1 MSYSSAMCRHLS
13 TTTSGGVVVLGLLL
27 LQGCALLSK
36 GDAMSPRY
44 FSPALEPVRDSPQ
57 AGARPLELRI
67 GQIEP
72 AAHLSERI
80 AYRVSD
86 TELAYYDDRR
96 WTESPEQF
104 VRRALESELFETQAF
119 RRVVSGDAAT
129 LDVEVL
135 SFEELRAPERARLS
149 LLITLRDQRHARFQ
163 RTILAEVPLDLAGK
177 DDAGPALAKAMQS
190 ALARATKEIAER
202 VSAELSR
209 EPAASSVAATND

>member
-1 MSYSSAMCRHLS
+1 MNDLSVSRSKLS
-13 TTTSGGVVVLGLLL
+13 TRSMSVVVFLGLLP
-27 LQGCALLSK
+27 LQGCAFLSK
-36 GDAMSPRY
+36 GDALSPRY
-44 FSPALEPVRDSPQ
+44 FSPALEPVREST
-57 AGARPLELRI
+57 GAAPSPLELRI

-104 VRRALESELFETQAF
+104 VRRALESELFETHAF

-135 SFEELRAPERARLS
+135 SFEELRAPDRARLS
-149 LLITLRDQRHARFQ
+149 LLMTLRDQRHALLE
-163 RTILAEVPLDLAGK
+163 RTIVVEVPLELGEK
-177 DDAGPALAKAMQS
+177 TEPGPALARAMAS
-190 ALARATKEIAER
+190 ALSRATKEIAER
-202 VSAELSR
+202 VSAELQRIPPS
-209 EPAASSVAATND
+209 SSVAAKEE

>member
-1 MSYSSAMCRHLS
+1 MKSSRVLPSMLS
-13 TTTSGGVVVLGLLL
+13 MQSSRRVAFASLLL
-27 LQGCALLSK
+27 TQGCALLSK

-44 FSPALEPVRDSPQ
+44 FSPAIEPVPESEAAAPS
-57 AGARPLELRI
+57 LELRI

-96 WTESPEQF
+96 WTESPERF
-104 VRRALESELFETQAF
+104 VRRALESTLFETHAF

-135 SFEELRAPERARLS
+135 SFEELRAPERARLA
-149 LLITLRDQRHARFQ
+149 LLMTLRDQRHARLE
-163 RTILAEVPLDLAGK
+163 RTILVEVPLELGETG
-177 DDAGPALAKAMQS
+177 DAGPALATAMQS
-190 ALARATKEIAER
+190 ALASATKEIAER
-202 VSAELSR
+202 VSAELRR
-209 EPAASSVAATND
+209 EPASSSVAAKEE